1 MKIWLPSFCSLIVFT
16 LSDFPD
22 VMFSFLLMFQF
33 SLRCTCVNIRPMLL
47 SLVFPVKNQTE
58 KLVRNLVGTGVPF
71 FESLAVPYELI
82 IVDDG
87 SDATNH
93 QLLEKSIK
101 EMPSLKKAILLPYE
115 NHSGKGHN
123 VGKGILAAK
132 GDYVLFMDS
141 DFSTDLSV
149 IKQIL
154 PMIDTADAFIATRH
168 GKGSRIVKKQSG
180 LRRLI
185 SFLSRRVI
193 SLFFH
198 FKNITDTQCG
208 FKVFRT
214 SVAKKMV
221 SKQIIDG
228 FAFDVEYLYFLQIN
242 HYKIQEIPVV
252 WTNDEDSTISHPFK
266 TCFAFVKDMVKIKK
280 NKKFYRLGD

>member
-1 MKIWLPSFCSLIVFT
+1 
-16 LSDFPD
+16 
-22 VMFSFLLMFQF
+22 
-33 SLRCTCVNIRPMLL
+33 MLL
-47 SLVFPVKNQTE
+47 SLIFPVKNQSG
-58 KLVRNLVGTGVPF
+58 KLVNNLINIGVPF
-71 FESLAVPYELI
+71 FDSLPVPYELI

-87 SDATNH
+87 SDAANH
-93 QLLEKSIK
+93 QLMERSIQ
-101 EMPSLKKAILLPYE
+101 ETPSLNKAILLSYE

-141 DFSTDLSV
+141 DFSTDLSA
-149 IKQIL
+149 INQIL
-154 PMIDTADAFIATRH
+154 PIIDTADAFIATRH

-180 LRRLI
+180 SRRLI
-185 SFLSRRVI
+185 SFLSRRII
-193 SLFFH
+193 SGFFH

-208 FKVFRT
+208 FKLFRT

-242 HYKIQEIPVV
+242 HFTIKEMPVV
-252 WTNDEDSTISHPFK
+252 WADDADSTILHPFK
-266 TCFAFVKDMVKIKK
+266 TGFAFVKDLVRIKK
-280 NKKFYRLGD
+280 NKKRYRLGD